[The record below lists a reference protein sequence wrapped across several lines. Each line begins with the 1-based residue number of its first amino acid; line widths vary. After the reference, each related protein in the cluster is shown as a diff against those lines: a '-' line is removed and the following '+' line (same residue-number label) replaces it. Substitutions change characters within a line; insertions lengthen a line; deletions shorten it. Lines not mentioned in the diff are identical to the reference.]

1 MQEKTIKL
9 GDKEVKLRTS
19 GYTPLLYSDLFHENI
34 FAEMNGIISVGKDNG
49 TVPFE
54 KVPVLYKLCYCMAK
68 EADES
73 IPSIRE
79 WLGELDVYDVPEIAG
94 ELISLWA
101 AENHK
106 QSTP

>member
-1 MQEKTIKL
+1 MQEKTIKI
-9 GDKEVKLRTS
+9 GNKEVRLRTS

-34 FAEMNGIISVGKDNG
+34 FAEMTGIISAAGGTG

-54 KVPVLYKLCYCMAK
+54 KVPVLYKLAYCMAK
-68 EADES
+68 EADDS
-73 IPSIRE
+73 IPGIKE
-79 WLGELDVYDVPEIAG
+79 WLGEFDVFDVPEIAG

-101 AENHK
+101 ADNQS